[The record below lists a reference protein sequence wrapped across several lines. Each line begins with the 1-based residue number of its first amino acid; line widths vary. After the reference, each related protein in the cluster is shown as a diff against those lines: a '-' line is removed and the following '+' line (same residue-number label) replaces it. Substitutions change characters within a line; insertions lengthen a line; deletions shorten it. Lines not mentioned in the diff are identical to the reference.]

1 MRLTEAEAKSLLRRH
16 GIAVPKSTLLAGDAF
31 PPEAGSWRGLVL
43 KAQLAEGGR
52 GKRGLVRPVTPETL
66 AATRA
71 GMLAILGPEAADTG
85 FLLEEAAPVARELF
99 LALRIDGTAQA
110 IELLFSERGGIAV
123 EEGEPVLRLALDA
136 GAPGLAERIHAGL
149 GGRLASGAAARVA
162 RLAARLMAI
171 LQAEDLELLEINPL
185 AELEDGRLL
194 ALDAKLLRD
203 DAAASRHDV
212 EATRASAALEAR
224 TLSLLE
230 RQARAQG
237 FTLVEM
243 PGDVALVSAGA
254 GLGMFLVDLLA
265 DHGLAAA
272 SFMDNRRGGPAETT
286 EARLE
291 AAFALARQPQVRAI
305 LFYTT
310 LASRPVADRIETL
323 LGFLARHPAPK
334 PLYVGFAAAPS
345 ASRGFDAEAAATRL
359 RAAGVAL
366 LHDDPLT
373 LVRAIAADA
382 DVPAP
387 KAA

>member
-16 GIAVPKSTLLAGDAF
+16 GIATPHSILLAGDAL
-31 PPEAGSWRGLVL
+31 PAAASGWRGLVL

-52 GKRGLVRPVTPETL
+52 GKRGLVCRVTPEGL
-66 AATRA
+66 AAARA
-71 GMLAILGPEAADTG
+71 AMLAILGPDAAETG
-85 FLLEEAAPVARELF
+85 FLLEEAVPVAREMF
-99 LALRIDGTAQA
+99 LALRIDGTGQC
-110 IELLFSERGGIAV
+110 IEMLFAEAGGIAV
-123 EEGEPVLRLALDA
+123 EDGEAPLRLALDA
-136 GAPGLAERIHAGL
+136 EAPGLAERIHAGI
-149 GGRLASGAAARVA
+149 GQRLPPALAARVA
-162 RLAARLMAI
+162 RQAARLVAVMRD
-171 LQAEDLELLEINPL
+171 EDLELLEINPL
-185 AELEDGRLL
+185 AVLEDGRLL

-203 DAAASRHDV
+203 DAAAPRHDA
-212 EATRASAALEAR
+212 EATRASAALEGRAL
-224 TLSLLE
+224 TALE

-265 DHGLAAA
+265 DHGLTAA

-291 AAFALARQPQVRAI
+291 AAFALARRPGVRAI

-323 LGFLARHPAPK
+323 LGFLARNPAPK

-345 ASRGFDAEAAATRL
+345 ASRGFDAAAAAVRL

-373 LVRAIAADA
+373 LVRAIAADTGA
-382 DVPAP
+382 PLP

>member
-1 MRLTEAEAKSLLRRH
+1 MRLTEAEAKALLRRH
-16 GIAVPKSTLLAGDAF
+16 GVAVPNSVLLAGDAV
-31 PPEAGSWRGLVL
+31 PEEAAGWRGLVL

-52 GKRGLVRPVTPETL
+52 GKRGLVRLVTPETL
-66 AATRA
+66 MPARA
-71 GMLAILGPEAADTG
+71 EMHAILGPDAADTG
-85 FLLEEAAPVARELF
+85 FLLEEAVPIAREMF
-99 LALRIDGTAQA
+99 LALRVDGTGQC
-110 IELLFSERGGIAV
+110 IEMLFSEHGGIAV

-136 GAPGLAERIHAGL
+136 EAPGLAERIHAGI
-149 GGRLASGAAARVA
+149 GRRLAPALAARVA
-162 RLAARLMAI
+162 RQAARLTAVMRD
-171 LQAEDLELLEINPL
+171 EDLELLEINPL
-185 AELEDGRLL
+185 ALLEDGRLL

-203 DAAASRHDV
+203 DAAAPRHDA
-212 EATRASAALEAR
+212 EATRASAAIEER
-224 TLSLLE
+224 SLTPLE
-230 RQARAQG
+230 RRARAQG

-286 EARLE
+286 EARLD
-291 AAFALARQPQVRAI
+291 AAFALARRPEVRAI

-323 LGFLARHPAPK
+323 LGFLARNPAPK

-345 ASRGFDAEAAATRL
+345 ASRGFDAEAAASRL
-359 RAAGVAL
+359 QAAGVAL

-373 LVRAIAADA
+373 LVRAIAANTGA
-382 DVPAP
+382 PPA